1 MDIKP
6 KRGAGKV
13 YTFKTCIK
21 VYTFRYSTFPQVKCN
36 NRNKWRVSV
45 NILFNLMCNKMN
57 SIRKKY
63 LDFKTETLETQ
74 RFKIR
79 VKSKLCFSFVVKQF
93 KT

>member
-1 MDIKP
+1 
-6 KRGAGKV
+6 
-13 YTFKTCIK
+13 
-21 VYTFRYSTFPQVKCN
+21 
-36 NRNKWRVSV
+36 
-45 NILFNLMCNKMN
+45 MCNKMN